1 MKQSILEMIGLTEGE
16 AKTYKAL
23 LRLGSSSTGAI
34 SSEAGVSTSK
44 LYIILD
50 KLERK
55 GLVSHIDRNGVRN
68 FQAAEPAKIKDY
80 LHEKKREV
88 DALESELD
96 AQLPSL
102 MQLYAHAGAHET
114 VAVFSGMKGMKTA
127 HEHTY
132 MKLGKGDEYCI
143 LGVPD
148 YPPWEEKG
156 PKGQFARYWEAD
168 HRRRAAAGIGCRM
181 LFNTDASANLLKQR
195 NSTRLCVARYM
206 PIDIRTP
213 AYFTIYKDTVLITLI
228 SAEPICIE
236 VASQDVADAFK
247 AYFDEFWK
255 KSKPFKK

>member
-23 LRLGSSSTGAI
+23 LKLGSSSTGAI

-50 KLERK
+50 KLKRK
-55 GLVSHIDRNGVRN
+55 GLVSHIDRDGIRH
-68 FQAAEPAKIKDY
+68 FQAVEPAKIRDY
-80 LHEKKREV
+80 LNEKKRGVE
-88 DALESELD
+88 ALESELE

-102 MQLYAHAGAHET
+102 MQLYAHTGAHET
-114 VAVFSGMKGMKTA
+114 VAVFSGTKGMRTA

-132 MKLGKGDEYCI
+132 MKLGKGDIYYV

-148 YPPWEEKG
+148 YPLWEEKD

-168 HRRRAAAGIGCRM
+168 HRRRAAAGIGCRL
-181 LFNTDASANLLKQR
+181 LFNTDANATLLKQR

-213 AYFTIYKDTVLITLI
+213 AYFTIYKDTVLITII

-236 VASQDVADAFK
+236 VTNQDVADAFK

-255 KSKPFKK
+255 KSKPFK